1 MEQEVVQTKLTDSK
15 YAADDLCKQLRNQP
29 ESYNC
34 IIFFAATSV
43 NFQELQS
50 ELSQRFTKAQV
61 VGATTSG
68 EITPQGFANNSVVL
82 NAILLSSSIILYS
95 CHHLAESQR
104 ALTMH
109 LILSG

>member
-61 VGATTSG
+61 V
-68 EITPQGFANNSVVL
+68 E
-82 NAILLSSSIILYS
+82 AIKKFIPNFEHEEKGRNLD
-95 CHHLAESQR
+95 QK
-104 ALTMH
+104 M
-109 LILSG
+109 